1 MTIHLGRPLPGASR
15 DRPGRRRGNPPAKQ
29 IGCRPYLV
37 LLPVGFA
44 LPPPSPGARCA
55 LAAPF
60 RPYRHP
66 NPREG
71 ARAGRRCV
79 FCGTVP
85 GVAPAGRYPAP
96 CLRGARTFLPPGD
109 ELPKGG
115 HPAVWRPGCRRRPSS
130 RSRTP
135 GVGSPRPVAECARGD
150 GAAGSGSRDR
160 RRRPRDAGGNGAG
173 RRRPRPRWSGRR
185 GRCPRARNRS
195 PIGRVGD

>member
-29 IGCRPYLV
+29 VRGRPYLV

-44 LPPPSPGARCA
+44 LPLPLPGARCA

-66 NPREG
+66 FPGEG

-109 ELPKGG
+109 KPPKGG

-135 GVGSPRPVAECARGD
+135 RPVPVCARGD
-150 GAAGSGSRDR
+150 GAAGSGSRHR
-160 RRRPRDAGGNGAG
+160 RRRPRDAGGNDAG
-173 RRRPRPRWSGRR
+173 TPRPRPRWSGRR
-185 GRCPRARNRS
+185 GRCLRAHNRN
-195 PIGRVGD
+195 PTVPVGD